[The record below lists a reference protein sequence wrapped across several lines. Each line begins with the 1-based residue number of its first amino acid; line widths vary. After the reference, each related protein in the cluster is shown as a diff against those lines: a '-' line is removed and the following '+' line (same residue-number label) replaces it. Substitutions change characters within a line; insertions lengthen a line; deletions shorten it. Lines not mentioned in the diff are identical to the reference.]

1 VQAARGAPLIDA
13 VPGGAP
19 SPVRDNGC
27 VTGRDDVPADAAV
40 TRESATPPAQPQP
53 PAGRRVVLFGAVA
66 GLVLILDIVSKA
78 LVVADVP
85 QAPATDRVLGGLF
98 YLQQVRNSGAAF
110 SLGTGFTAILTA
122 VALAVVVLI
131 VRVAA
136 RLRSAAWAVSL
147 ALILGG
153 AVGNLVDRLFRSPGV
168 GRGHVVDWISLFGPD
183 GKYWPIFNLAD
194 SAIVCG
200 AILAA
205 LLAVVGIE
213 FDGRRSRRG

>member
-1 VQAARGAPLIDA
+1 M
-13 VPGGAP
+13 
-19 SPVRDNGC
+19 
-27 VTGRDDVPADAAV
+27 TGRDDVPAEAPVAADD
-40 TRESATPPAQPQP
+40 EAPQP
-53 PAGRRVVLFGAVA
+53 PQSQRHRRLLLFGVVAVLA
-66 GLVLILDIVSKA
+66 LALDIVSKA
-78 LVVADVP
+78 LVVSNVSQTA
-85 QAPATDRVLGGLF
+85 APDRVLGGVL

-110 SLGTGFTAILTA
+110 SLGTGFTVILTV

-147 ALILGG
+147 GLILGG
-153 AVGNLVDRLFRSPGV
+153 ALGNLTDRIFRSPGV

-205 LLAVVGIE
+205 LLAVIGIE